1 MNESHPTRPPLATI
15 ICIYLAV
22 TAFIPLEF
30 MWILLWGW
38 LHSFSNYPSILLLL
52 PHTPMPL
59 VICALALVG
68 TIALWQMHRAAF
80 FLLAARF
87 VLSFAIHIGRI
98 PRLMALFH
106 RMSATMPRAV
116 IDSIVMPATVLIIAE
131 WVISILIVW
140 YVYRI
145 TWPKMPATSM
155 TEAEAGV

>member
-68 TIALWQMHRAAF
+68 TIALWQMPRAAF
-80 FLLAARF
+80 SCLLPASSFPSRSILAASRASWRCF
-87 VLSFAIHIGRI
+87 IGC
-98 PRLMALFH
+98 
-106 RMSATMPRAV
+106 
-116 IDSIVMPATVLIIAE
+116 
-131 WVISILIVW
+131 
-140 YVYRI
+140 
-145 TWPKMPATSM
+145 
-155 TEAEAGV
+155 